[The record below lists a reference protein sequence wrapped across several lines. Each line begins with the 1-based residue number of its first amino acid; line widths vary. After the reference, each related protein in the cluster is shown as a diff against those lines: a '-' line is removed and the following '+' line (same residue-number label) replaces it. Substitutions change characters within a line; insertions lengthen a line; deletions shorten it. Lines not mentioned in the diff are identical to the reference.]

1 MARKEIRDLFD
12 KNVVIH
18 CKTFAEDSA
27 VRNVLHSYAFKWADT
42 SPMTQSFWNEY
53 EDKMCIDPF
62 ECRYC
67 HIDYYKNKNRNIISA
82 KEFLTIVDDNR
93 YE

>member
-42 SPMTQSFWNEY
+42 SPMTQSFLNEY
-53 EDKMCIDPF
+53 DYKRCIDPF
-62 ECRYC
+62 ECRYW
-67 HIDYYKNKNRNIISA
+67 HMEYYKNNNRNIISA